1 MNFNSLV
8 FCTARVKAKFSL
20 DIISKPNSLKNI
32 FSISG
37 AFNVMKNSN
46 LFERLLQIGSIL
58 GLMLLAS
65 SGTNAQGLPGSPG
78 HAVATARNAFDLCV
92 RAEFELRFIPGIG
105 PLVQKIQRLYARD
118 YQGISNEA
126 LQTDKIVTN
135 SCPTRHPSVT
145 VHEAELPG
153 GGSAFSITVEGMTK
167 EQCKKYVAHAR
178 SLVNS
183 HEALY
188 INEASIPYDLKVTAD
203 DLGRNHCVQS
213 RNKVAM
219 TLQ

>member
-1 MNFNSLV
+1 
-8 FCTARVKAKFSL
+8 
-20 DIISKPNSLKNI
+20 
-32 FSISG
+32 
-37 AFNVMKNSN
+37 MKKSN
-46 LFERLLQIGSIL
+46 LFERLFQIGSIL
-58 GLMLLAS
+58 GLMLLAT
-65 SGTNAQGLPGSPG
+65 SGTNGQALPGSPG
-78 HAVATARNAFDLCV
+78 HALATARKAFDLCV

-105 PLVQKIQRLYARD
+105 GLVQAIREHYNQG

-126 LQTDKIVTN
+126 PQTDKIFTN

-153 GGSAFSITVEGMTK
+153 GGSAFSITVDGMTK
-167 EQCKKYVAHAR
+167 EQCKKYVFHAGP
-178 SLVNS
+178 LVNS

-188 INEASIPYDLKVTAD
+188 INEASIPYDPSVTLD

-219 TLQ
+219 TLQRH